1 MKKASKCN
9 SLSELKEYIDN
20 EKPRTDIGIVE
31 IDKVCYEDD
40 DEEEMEPIGIEV
52 PISQNMR
59 SYLFDWC
66 DDLLGDS
73 DAAYFSIDDAM
84 LNDLQ
89 YIAEHSQIP
98 FDWKALRKTIN
109 EYKDQDMSIHL
120 ILY

>member
-1 MKKASKCN
+1 
-9 SLSELKEYIDN
+9 
-20 EKPRTDIGIVE
+20 
-31 IDKVCYEDD
+31 
-40 DEEEMEPIGIEV
+40 MEPIGIEV

>member
-1 MKKASKCN
+1 MKKASKCS
-9 SLSELKEYIDN
+9 SLTELKEYIDN
-20 EKPRTDIGIVE
+20 EKPRTDICIVE